1 MGVEDFEAAIEKLLV
16 KRPYTVN
23 ELAQALKIRRFTL
36 WKIIQ
41 RAKKYNLEFD
51 EFRVGKQKFLF
62 TDKKRYIL
70 VFVRE
75 NKKAKCYVAKG
86 VILCGAYEFKTR
98 REVSGLTLPADKV
111 LGIF

>member
-1 MGVEDFEAAIEKLLV
+1 MGVEDFEAAIKKRLV

-23 ELAQALKIRRFTL
+23 ELAQALKITRITL

-51 EFRVGKQKFLF
+51 EFRVGKQKLLS
-62 TDKKRYIL
+62 TEKKRYLL

-75 NKKAKCYVAKG
+75 NKKIKCYVAKG
-86 VILCGAYEFKTR
+86 IVLCGAYEFRTR
-98 REVSGLTLPADKV
+98 REASGLTLRYDKI
-111 LGIF
+111 LGAF